1 MLTFDG
7 QKLKL
12 ANRLDVFNTT
22 CKIKQFFK
30 SFIRQANELQVGLIE
45 KQNYTVG
52 YAYSL
57 N

>member
-30 SFIRQANELQVGLIE
+30 SFIRQANELQVIE
-45 KQNYTVG
+45 KQYYTVG